1 MTAGGAGTPAADG
14 TSGAPGVTG
23 TSGVPEV
30 TGTPDVE
37 RLPGEHGVGGPA
49 GEAHV
54 AELRAETAKA
64 VHAHVVVAVDGPAG
78 SGKSSVS
85 RAAASVLGFD
95 YQDTG
100 AAYRA
105 FALHALQQGVDLE
118 DADAVVGAL
127 PSFRYGI
134 GTGADD
140 APSVTVDGRDVTDE
154 IRTPRVTGAVSHVA
168 RLPEVRRFMVD
179 LFRRVIA
186 GTDRRGIV
194 TEGRDITTVVAPDAQ
209 VRILLTASEEARMA
223 RRSAEVTG
231 QSAAETAR
239 QLSDRDAR
247 DSKVVDFMTAAPG
260 VATVDST
267 HLDFDQTVQ
276 AVVQLVRDAT
286 ASGAGTTP

>member
-1 MTAGGAGTPAADG
+1 MSAADG
-14 TSGAPGVTG
+14 AAAADPTGADLTG
-23 TSGVPEV
+23 ADLG
-30 TGTPDVE
+30 VE
-37 RLPGEHGVGGPA
+37 RSPGEHGVGGPA
-49 GEAHV
+49 GEAHT
-54 AELRAETAKA
+54 AELRDETAEA
-64 VHAHVVVAVDGPAG
+64 VHRHVVVAVDGPAG

-85 RAAASVLGFD
+85 RASAIALGFD

-105 FALHALQQGVDLE
+105 FALHALQTAVDLD
-118 DADAVVGAL
+118 DADAIVGAL
-127 PSFRYGI
+127 PSFRYAI
-134 GTGADD
+134 EIDPHRAS
-140 APSVTVDGRDVTDE
+140 SVTVDGVDVTDE

-168 RLPEVRRFMVD
+168 KVPEVRRYMVD

-186 GTDRRGIV
+186 STDKAGIV

-231 QSAAETAR
+231 QSAEETAR
-239 QLSDRDAR
+239 QLSTRDRL

-260 VATVDST
+260 VSTVDST

-276 AVVQLVRDAT
+276 AVVELVQT
-286 ASGAGTTP
+286 STPTS

>member
-1 MTAGGAGTPAADG
+1 VSAADGGAGADL
-14 TSGAPGVTG
+14 TGADLG
-23 TSGVPEV
+23 
-30 TGTPDVE
+30 VE
-37 RLPGEHGVGGPA
+37 RSPGEHGVGGPA
-49 GEAHV
+49 GEAHT
-54 AELRAETAKA
+54 AELRDETAEA
-64 VHAHVVVAVDGPAG
+64 VHRHVVVAVDGPAG

-85 RAAASVLGFD
+85 RASAIALGYD

-105 FALHALQQGVDLE
+105 FALHALQTAVDLD
-118 DADAVVGAL
+118 DADAIVGAL
-127 PSFRYGI
+127 PSFRYAI
-134 GTGADD
+134 EIDPHRAS
-140 APSVTVDGRDVTDE
+140 SVTVDGVDVTDE

-168 RLPEVRRFMVD
+168 KVPEVRRYMVD

-186 GTDRRGIV
+186 STDKAGIV

-231 QSAAETAR
+231 QSAEETAR
-239 QLSDRDAR
+239 QLSTRDRL

-260 VATVDST
+260 VSTVDST

-276 AVVQLVRDAT
+276 AVVELVQT
-286 ASGAGTTP
+286 STPTS

>member
-1 MTAGGAGTPAADG
+1 MSAADG
-14 TSGAPGVTG
+14 AAAADPTGADLTG
-23 TSGVPEV
+23 ADLG
-30 TGTPDVE
+30 VE
-37 RLPGEHGVGGPA
+37 RSPGEHGVGGPA
-49 GEAHV
+49 GEAHT
-54 AELRAETAKA
+54 AELRDETAEA
-64 VHAHVVVAVDGPAG
+64 VHRHVVVAVDGPAG

-85 RAAASVLGFD
+85 RASAIALGYD

-105 FALHALQQGVDLE
+105 FALHALQTAVDLD
-118 DADAVVGAL
+118 DADAIVGAL
-127 PSFRYGI
+127 PSFRYAI
-134 GTGADD
+134 EIDPHRAS
-140 APSVTVDGRDVTDE
+140 SVTVDGVDVTDE

-168 RLPEVRRFMVD
+168 KVPEVRRYMVD

-186 GTDRRGIV
+186 STDKAGIV

-231 QSAAETAR
+231 QSAEETAR
-239 QLSDRDAR
+239 QLSTRDRL

-260 VATVDST
+260 VSTVDST

-276 AVVQLVRDAT
+276 AVVELVQT
-286 ASGAGTTP
+286 STPTS